1 MPLVQDSVNGRIG
14 LGHDNHRRPGLADD
28 SRRSMIGESRFRGGQ
43 DFLPFIRGQDNEVA
57 FGTFLGGLS
66 NRLKAWK

>member
-43 DFLPFIRGQDNEVA
+43 DFLPFIGGQDDEVA